1 MVRPLRDLPF
11 EVPAAG
17 GTKGLG
23 TSEAGILGWGSE
35 IIGGSRSYSVFV
47 TWIPREC
54 EVPTRDKAQSFVR
67 PSNLA
72 LSLLNEARRSTEQLC
87 RKVEPTVG

>member
-23 TSEAGILGWGSE
+23 TSEAGIL
-35 IIGGSRSYSVFV
+35 GGSRSYSVFV